1 MGKKKKKKKQSQKR
15 GSKKNEEEVLK
26 ITKPPTVTKCID
38 DKSTDATESKIAS
51 NNPATEGTTIDGT
64 STPIS
69 VISSSFS
76 PMPAQD
82 KLTHRRGHADKT
94 AAAAVAAPIISEAR
108 AASAVSMAAVNI
120 ESTVQRL
127 NLQHEKEIEALQ
139 QQLKLKDQEIM
150 EQKKM
155 VREEKHLVLSKN
167 NKIEL
172 LEARIKGLKIRVEA
186 KEQTEKTYHANNEE
200 KDISIV
206 QLTRALEKKEQELNK
221 IMLRVQNAQL
231 ENEQMKEEITKKDA
245 KHESDNSAKDNIASA
260 KARKENAMLLQL
272 TREVKEGR
280 QRNEQYKKEANL
292 LIQETTKK
300 QKEIDDMKIKIG
312 ELESDM
318 EDALNAAAVEGAHDR
333 DEGKEISLLLQQL
346 EEKEAEMHSMSVII
360 TETKEESSQLKKSEQ
375 KKLKLKKCKRDAPVQ
390 TDPFST
396 VKIAKWSEE
405 KVKLATLLRT
415 VAEKKYEQL
424 QDQTKQQLTAATEQ
438 NELLKRRFEDVQ
450 ELALLLPKLVSQA
463 EKSSDE
469 IRIRMERMEELERQQ
484 YSSIIRQCM
493 NYQAN
498 NE

>member
-108 AASAVSMAAVNI
+108 AASAVSMAAVDI

-127 NLQHEKEIEALQ
+127 NLQQEKEIEALQ

-292 LIQETTKK
+292 LIQETTK
-300 QKEIDDMKIKIG
+300 Q
-312 ELESDM
+312 
-318 EDALNAAAVEGAHDR
+318 
-333 DEGKEISLLLQQL
+333 
-346 EEKEAEMHSMSVII
+346 
-360 TETKEESSQLKKSEQ
+360 TTKL
-375 KKLKLKKCKRDAPVQ
+375 
-390 TDPFST
+390 
-396 VKIAKWSEE
+396 
-405 KVKLATLLRT
+405 
-415 VAEKKYEQL
+415 
-424 QDQTKQQLTAATEQ
+424 
-438 NELLKRRFEDVQ
+438 
-450 ELALLLPKLVSQA
+450 
-463 EKSSDE
+463 
-469 IRIRMERMEELERQQ
+469 
-484 YSSIIRQCM
+484 
-493 NYQAN
+493 
-498 NE
+498 